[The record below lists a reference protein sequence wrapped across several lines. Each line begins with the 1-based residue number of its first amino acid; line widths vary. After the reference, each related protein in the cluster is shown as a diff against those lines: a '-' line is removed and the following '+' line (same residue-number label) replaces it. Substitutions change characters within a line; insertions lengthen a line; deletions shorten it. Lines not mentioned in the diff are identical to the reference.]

1 MVILAKPSESYSITM
16 HVEIENKPGMLGK
29 MTTAIASCV
38 GNEELSEDYI
48 IPSVCNRKVS
58 PAVAREVSKAAHRSK
73 VAKRAPKMY
82 FEINLAS
89 QEASDAGGPKG
100 GPMLWLEDTA

>member
-1 MVILAKPSESYSITM
+1 MVILAKPSESYSITR
-16 HVEIENKPGMLGK
+16 HVENEKRPGMLGK

-89 QEASDAGGPKG
+89 QEASDAGGAKD
-100 GPMLWLEDTA
+100 GPMLWLE